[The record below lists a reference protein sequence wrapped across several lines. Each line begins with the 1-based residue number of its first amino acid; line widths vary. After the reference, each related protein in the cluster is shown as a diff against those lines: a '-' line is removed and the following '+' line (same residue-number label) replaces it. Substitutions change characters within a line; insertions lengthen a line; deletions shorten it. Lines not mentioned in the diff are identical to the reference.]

1 MNIFTI
7 LINDLQDKSSFASN
21 EMSNLK

>member
-7 LINDLQDKSSFASN
+7 LINDLQDKSSLASN
-21 EMSNLK
+21 EMSNLN